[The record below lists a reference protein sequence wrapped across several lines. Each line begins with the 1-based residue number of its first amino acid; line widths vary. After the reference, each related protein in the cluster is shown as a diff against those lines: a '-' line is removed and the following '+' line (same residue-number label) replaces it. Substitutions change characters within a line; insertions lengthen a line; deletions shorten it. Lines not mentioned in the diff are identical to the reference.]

1 MIQQIGRSIR
11 VTKRTNRE
19 FDLHL
24 KFYNHESF
32 FCYSKIKNITQ
43 SIQLNNHT
51 MSRSVFL
58 ISFRSIYFRCKKTLY
73 VCLTWKQTNFFG
85 EYEFWSHNE
94 LFFINVISI
103 QVTFKHW
110 DPKLLAKAPAWNHYR
125 FVSNFIRNRYDWR
138 CRLTCKLLTYQI
150 NINRNKILWKSDFD
164 RIGIRGINTKRACIW
179 YIEHCKLIWIS
190 QGWFRNWRERF
201 FLPQTIWQP
210 QKTLC
215 SEINADM
222 SKWISK

>member
-1 MIQQIGRSIR
+1 MWWFLCSSERVFCTKTFCTKNHLNSAWPCTELRSKFVFR
-11 VTKRTNRE
+11 YQCYRNNKLVTAI
-19 FDLHL
+19 LAV
-24 KFYNHESF
+24 SF
-32 FCYSKIKNITQ
+32 RLGLTTF
-43 SIQLNNHT
+43 QLNLEKLKN
-51 MSRSVFL
+51 SRTGANDGTAGA
-58 ISFRSIYFRCKKTLY
+58 IGTLETH
-73 VCLTWKQTNFFG
+73 VSCI
-85 EYEFWSHNE
+85 
-94 LFFINVISI
+94 INVISI
-103 QVTFKHW
+103 QVTLKHW
-110 DPKLLAKAPAWNHYR
+110 DPNAPARNHYR

-164 RIGIRGINTKRACIW
+164 RIGIRGINTKRAFIW